1 MCRVLNVH
9 HSGYYAWVKK
19 PASNRSLENKALEI
33 LVRQFFED
41 SGKVYGS
48 PRIFKDFCQ
57 AGYKIGKNRVARIMK
72 HAGISV
78 QRSYRKPRYRAY
90 VPSRLFPNL
99 LARQFTVSE
108 PNKSWVVDTTYIRT
122 LQGWLYLTVVID
134 LYSRMVVGWAM
145 RTNNHRDG
153 ALDALFMAIKQRR
166 PNGRI
171 VIHSDQGSQFGSD
184 DWNRLC
190 VALNLEPS
198 MSRRGN
204 CWDNA
209 VVESFFSS
217 LKKERIRDIP
227 YRTMNEAKADVFDYI
242 EAFYNRKRRHS
253 HLGDISPLEFERQKT
268 AG

>member
-1 MCRVLNVH
+1 
-9 HSGYYAWVKK
+9 
-19 PASNRSLENKALEI
+19 
-33 LVRQFFED
+33 
-41 SGKVYGS
+41 
-48 PRIFKDFCQ
+48 
-57 AGYKIGKNRVARIMK
+57 
-72 HAGISV
+72 
-78 QRSYRKPRYRAY
+78 
-90 VPSRLFPNL
+90 
-99 LARQFTVSE
+99 
-108 PNKSWVVDTTYIRT
+108 
-122 LQGWLYLTVVID
+122 
-134 LYSRMVVGWAM
+134 MVVGWAM

-198 MSRRGN
+198 MSRCGN